1 MSLCPSFLPLQRCS
15 GFCLLTAFTVALL
28 CPADPAVRFLLNQA
42 AQPRCSLAQLI
53 VVAGER
59 PVDDYISWIG
69 RQHVASL
76 PAGRVGIVD
85 SFGDPCG
92 WKNAWAVRQ
101 SGHDASQRRAVD
113 GGSADSTS
121 ALAASGKVQVVNAM
135 RDAHDG
141 FQDIVAAVRSML
153 PSPCT
158 EGGGEGREL
167 PKTLVLVD
175 SVSCF
180 LLRSGVQDVLRM
192 IHSLCTLPATCVA
205 FVLHTG
211 RSV

>member
-1 MSLCPSFLPLQRCS
+1 M
-15 GFCLLTAFTVALL
+15 
-28 CPADPAVRFLLNQA
+28 
-42 AQPRCSLAQLI
+42 
-53 VVAGER
+53 
-59 PVDDYISWIG
+59 
-69 RQHVASL
+69 ASL